1 MSRAENFEQGS
12 GLPDVVSYDK
22 YLIQDDWVGT
32 GVSAH
37 TYSDKKWNGIG
48 KRIGTLT
55 WYPGEVRKKEDGS
68 YDDSSNVNGG
78 VIHGVHVS
86 TQFRRKGLASAML
99 DYARTKHPEREI
111 RHSNLLSDDGRSWAE
126 KHP

>member
-1 MSRAENFEQGS
+1 MSRNEEFNEQ
-12 GLPDVVSYDK
+12 LPDTISYGK
-22 YLIQDDWVGT
+22 YLIRDTGFF

-37 TYSDKKWNGIG
+37 TYNEKRHGNVG
-48 KRIGTLT
+48 KRIGGLS

-99 DYARTKHPEREI
+99 DYARARYPEKEI
-111 RHSNLLSDDGRSWAE
+111 RHSSALSDEGRAWAD
-126 KHP
+126 KKP

>member
-1 MSRAENFEQGS
+1 MSRTEDFSEQ
-12 GLPDVVSYDK
+12 LPDTVSYGK
-22 YLIQDDWVGT
+22 YLIRDSRFG

-37 TYSDKKWNGIG
+37 TYNPNKWDGVG
-48 KRIGTLT
+48 KRVGALT
-55 WYPGEVRKKEDGS
+55 WFPGQVRKKEDGS

-86 TQFRRKGLASAML
+86 TQFRRKGIASAML
-99 DYARTKHPEREI
+99 DYARAKYPEKEI
-111 RHSNLLSDDGRSWAE
+111 RHSNALSEDGQAWAE